1 MSFLSGPF
9 IKADLIMMQ
18 SRVTDVI
25 KAKWKASEPSFAR
38 FLAWIDN
45 GRNSEGQEYL
55 ALRNRLVA
63 YFERKGCDIPDDLAD
78 ETLERVNRRLDEV
91 GEIEVETPAKFF
103 YITAKFVFLEYL
115 RSGRRKESPV
125 ETADLENFE
134 AGTTS
139 RDDEQREL
147 LSRCLERC
155 LSSLNAD
162 ERDLI
167 YGYYFGERR
176 AKIDNRRALAAKLGV
191 TPNALAIR
199 TCRIRERLEGCIR
212 QCSEN
217 AK

>member
-1 MSFLSGPF
+1 MVE
-9 IKADLIMMQ
+9 
-18 SRVTDVI
+18 SRVTGVI
-25 KAKWKASEPSFAR
+25 RAKWKASDASFAR

-45 GRNSEGQEYL
+45 GRESEGQEYL
-55 ALRNRLVA
+55 ALRSRLVA
-63 YFERKGCDIPDDLAD
+63 YFERKGCDIPDELAD

-115 RSGRRKESPV
+115 RSGRRKEGSV
-125 ETADLENFE
+125 ETAELENFE
-134 AGTTS
+134 ARTFAG
-139 RDDEQREL
+139 DDDQKEQL
-147 LSRCLERC
+147 DRCLERC
-155 LSSLNAD
+155 LASLNVA

-176 AKIDNRRALAAKLGV
+176 AKIDNRRALAAKLGL

-199 TCRIRERLEGCIR
+199 SCRIRERLEGCIR

>member
-1 MSFLSGPF
+1 MVE
-9 IKADLIMMQ
+9 
-18 SRVTDVI
+18 SRVTGVI
-25 KAKWKASEPSFAR
+25 KAKWKASEVSFAR

-45 GRNSEGQEYL
+45 GPDSEGREYL
-55 ALRNRLVA
+55 ALRRRLVA
-63 YFERKGCDIPDDLAD
+63 FFERKGCDIPDDLAD

-103 YITAKFVFLEYL
+103 YITAKFVFQEYL
-115 RSGRRKESPV
+115 RSGRQKESSV

-134 AGTTS
+134 ARTYS
-139 RDDEQREL
+139 SDDDHKEL

-162 ERDLI
+162 ERELI
-167 YGYYFGERR
+167 HGYYFGERR

-199 TCRIRERLEGCIR
+199 TCRIRERLEVCIR
-212 QCSEN
+212 QCTEN

>member
-1 MSFLSGPF
+1 ME
-9 IKADLIMMQ
+9 
-18 SRVTDVI
+18 SRVTGVI
-25 KAKWKASEPSFAR
+25 KAKWKASESSFAR

-45 GRNSEGQEYL
+45 GRESEGREYL
-55 ALRNRLVA
+55 ALRSRLVA

-78 ETLERVNRRLDEV
+78 ETLERVNRRLDEA
-91 GEIEVETPAKFF
+91 GEIDVEAPAKFF

-125 ETADLENFE
+125 ETADLEKFE
-134 AGTTS
+134 AGNF
-139 RDDEQREL
+139 DGDHDEHKER
-147 LSRCLERC
+147 LSRCLDGC
-155 LSSLNAD
+155 LGSLSPD

-199 TCRIRERLEGCIR
+199 TCRIRERLEHCIR
-212 QCSEN
+212 ECSEN